1 MKGLLSEDAFEAP
14 RRTLFED
21 WDDGLLGR
29 WSPRPAAYLTPM
41 IRRLGSSAMQV
52 LLEPPSPPV
61 SQIDGRRRLP
71 QGLGGAIVGGGETAA
86 TQAGDAATSAVGRV
100 PAALQQAAEAAAGSA
115 QAGPAVAS
123 ATVPGEAVR
132 LSGWQPAE
140 AAPQRVQQGGNE
152 NIIPAAAGDLRC
164 QGFAGGCESG
174 GSFGTTGMYRVNR
187 RRLCASCAVR
197 ALGIVDEPWAEQA
210 LSLQPR
216 ALQPLRTPRR
226 R

>member
-1 MKGLLSEDAFEAP
+1 MKGLLSEGAFEEP

-21 WDDGLLGR
+21 WDDGLLAR
-29 WSPRPAAYLTPM
+29 WSPRPAAYLTPT
-41 IRRLGSSAMQV
+41 IGRLGSSAMHV

-61 SQIDGRRRLP
+61 SQVDGRRRLP

-100 PAALQQAAEAAAGSA
+100 PAALQQAAEAATGST

-140 AAPQRVQQGGNE
+140 AAPQRVQQSGNE
-152 NIIPAAAGDLRC
+152 DIIPAAAGELRC
-164 QGFAGGCESG
+164 QGCGASRHRNGM
-174 GSFGTTGMYRVNR
+174 TGALSVEGRT
-187 RRLCASCAVR
+187 LCRTCAVK
-197 ALGIVDEPWAEQA
+197 ALEIIGLPGAAQTLRLQEHELEP
-210 LSLQPR
+210 R
-216 ALQPLRTPRR
+216 PLRPLR
-226 R
+226 